1 LLLLYPSQKLEYT
14 LFELI
19 AEEKRM
25 RQARDIDKD
34 FESRNW
40 LLLSR
45 LARMGYNPKEAKSI
59 TRDIEAGKISFR
71 DLIEKTQEK

>member
-1 LLLLYPSQKLEYT
+1 
-14 LFELI
+14 
-19 AEEKRM
+19 M